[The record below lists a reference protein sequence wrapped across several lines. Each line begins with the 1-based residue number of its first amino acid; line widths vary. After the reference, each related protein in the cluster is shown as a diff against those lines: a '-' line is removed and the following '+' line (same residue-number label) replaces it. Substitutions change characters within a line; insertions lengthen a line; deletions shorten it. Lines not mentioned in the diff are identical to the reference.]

1 MAFSGLSSTIS
12 CEILQSDRV
21 RVRWLVLQVLL
32 VTALLASAGAQEQLG
47 KARAL
52 IEQGRYQD
60 GRAILETLSRTKPDK
75 AEVQYLLGLA
85 SFRLGEFPKAIAY
98 LRRVAELTPQDVR
111 TFVLLARALA
121 ASGQRIETER
131 VLKKAIDVAPDNAE
145 AWSLLGRL
153 YEDDNRFVD
162 ALPALERALTLNPGD
177 VLALSAMAHTQAG
190 LGQNDHAVAIYRKAV
205 ACNEQLPRP
214 LPGPPAAF
222 AILLLRLDRVDEA
235 AVQARRALAIDP
247 MNENAREAQKAINL
261 RSRSSPTRVLLPKEV
276 PTVPVFEDIAETTRL
291 NFRLQNS
298 PTPEKHQIE
307 TMPGGV
313 AVLDYDRDG
322 FMDIYFVNGAR
333 SPSLE
338 KSDDGFWNRLYHNNG
353 DGSFTDVTAR
363 AAVQGSGY
371 MMGASAGDFDND
383 GYPDLFVVG
392 VRQNILYK
400 NNRDGTFSDVT
411 KAAGLDKP
419 DPGFGTMWGIHAAW
433 LDYNSDGWLDLL
445 VVNYC
450 VWDPAREPFCGDERP
465 GGRSYCHPRMY
476 APLPNRLFHNNGDG
490 TFTDVSAKSGIGA
503 FLGKGMG
510 AATADFDGDGR
521 VDIFIANDTEPNF
534 LFRNKG
540 DGTFEEVAEQM
551 SVAFNQFGG
560 SVSSMGAD
568 FRDIDNDGRPDLFIT
583 DLSNEGWLLFHNAL
597 KWFDDISDQARV
609 TVASLPFGGW
619 SDAIVDLNNDSWKD
633 LFSANGHVMDNI
645 SLAQSREYRQRNSI
659 LLNNGDGTFRDAS
672 DEAGPAFAR
681 KAAHRGAA
689 VADFDNDGRMDLVVT
704 ALGDRPELLH
714 NITPTANH
722 WLILRLVGSSSN
734 RDALG
739 AVVRLETSDGKT
751 MWNHVSTSVGFA
763 SSSDPRVHF
772 GLGKSDKIS
781 SVHIAWPGG
790 KAQTIHDAPVDRLIT
805 ITEAR

>member
-1 MAFSGLSSTIS
+1 
-12 CEILQSDRV
+12 V
-21 RVRWLVLQVLL
+21 RVKRLIFRALL
-32 VTALLASAGAQEQLG
+32 VTILLDSASAQDQLE

-52 IEQGRYQD
+52 IEQGRYQE
-60 GRAILETLSRTKPDK
+60 GRALLETLPEGKPD
-75 AEVQYLLGLA
+75 ESGRQYLLGLA
-85 SFRLGEFPKAIAY
+85 SFRLGEFDRGIAY
-98 LRRVAELTPQDVR
+98 LRRAVGLAPQDVR
-111 TFVLLARALA
+111 MLKLLARSLA
-121 ASGQRIETER
+121 ASGQKNETEGI
-131 VLKKAIDVAPDNAE
+131 LKRAARLAPDDAE

-153 YEDDNRFVD
+153 YADENRSID
-162 ALPALERALTLNPGD
+162 ALPALEKALALNPGD
-177 VLALSAMAHTQAG
+177 VLALSAMAHTQVG
-190 LGQNDHAVAIYRKAV
+190 LGRNDQAVAIYRKAV
-205 ACNEQLPRP
+205 AYNEYLPKP

-222 AILLLRLDRVDEA
+222 AILLLRLDRVEEA

-247 MNENAREAQKAINL
+247 ANEDANEAQRAIDR
-261 RSRSSPTRVLLPKEV
+261 RSRCSQTRVTV
-276 PTVPVFEDIAETTRL
+276 SRGAPTVPVFEDIAERVKL

-298 PTPEKHQIE
+298 PTPYKHQIE
-307 TMPGGV
+307 TMTGGV

-322 FMDIYFVNGAR
+322 FIDIYFVNGAE

-338 KSDDGFWNRLYHNNG
+338 KSDESYWNRLYHNNG

-363 AAVQGSGY
+363 AGVQGSGY

-392 VRQNILYK
+392 VRQNILYR
-400 NNRDGTFSDVT
+400 NNRNGTFSDITTV
-411 KAAGLDKP
+411 AGLDKP
-419 DPGFGTMWGIHAAW
+419 DPRFGTMWGIHAAW
-433 LDYNSDGWLDLL
+433 LDYDSDGWLDLL

-450 VWDPAREPFCGDERP
+450 VWDPAREPFCGDERL

-476 APLPNRLFHNNGDG
+476 APLPNRLFHNNADG
-490 TFTDVSAKSGIGA
+490 TFTDISAKSGIGA

-551 SVAFNQFGG
+551 SVAFNQFGN

-568 FRDIDNDGRPDLFIT
+568 FRDIDNDGHPDLFIT
-583 DLSNEGWLLFHNAL
+583 DLSNEGWLLFRNTL
-597 KWFDDISDQARV
+597 KWFDDVSDQAHI

-619 SDAIVDLNNDSWKD
+619 SNAIVDLNNDSWKD

-645 SLAQSREYRQRNSI
+645 SLTQSREYRQRNSI

-672 DEAGPAFAR
+672 DEAGPALAR

-689 VADFDNDGRMDLVVT
+689 VGDFNNDGRMDLVVT
-704 ALGDRPELLH
+704 ALGDRAELLH
-714 NITPTANH
+714 NVTPTENH
-722 WLILRLVGSSSN
+722 WLMLRLIGSSSN

-739 AVVRLETSDGKT
+739 AVVRLETADGKT
-751 MWNHVSTSVGFA
+751 LWNHVSASVGFA
-763 SSSDPRVHF
+763 SSSDARVHF
-772 GLGKSDKIS
+772 GLGRSEKIS
-781 SVHIAWPGG
+781 SVHIAWPRG
-790 KAQTIHDAPVDRLIT
+790 KTQTIRDVAVDRLIT

>member
-1 MAFSGLSSTIS
+1 MSSIRLSSTI
-12 CEILQSDRV
+12 CWEILGGIYV
-21 RVRWLVLQVLL
+21 RVRRFIFPALLMTTLL
-32 VTALLASAGAQEQLG
+32 VSANAQEQLD

-52 IEQGRYQD
+52 IEQGRYQES
-60 GRAILETLSRTKPDK
+60 RAILETLSASRPH
-75 AEVQYLLGLA
+75 EPEPQYLLGLA
-85 SFRLGEFPKAIAY
+85 SFRLGEFAKGIAC
-98 LRRVAELTPQDVR
+98 LRRAADLAPQDVR
-111 TFVLLARALA
+111 ILKLLARSLA

-131 VLKKAIDVAPDNAE
+131 ILKRATQLAPGDAE

-153 YEDDNRFVD
+153 YQDDNRFVD

-190 LGQNDHAVAIYRKAV
+190 LGRNDQAVAIYRKAV
-205 ACNEQLPRP
+205 AYNEHLPKP
-214 LPGPPAAF
+214 LPGPPASF
-222 AILLLRLDRVDEA
+222 AILLLRLNRVDEA
-235 AVQARRALAIDP
+235 AVQARRALSLDP
-247 MNENAREAQKAINL
+247 ENENAREAQRAIDL
-261 RSRSSPTRVLLPKEV
+261 RVRSFQTQVTVPRVASA
-276 PTVPVFEDIAETTRL
+276 VPVFEDIADSARL
-291 NFRLQNS
+291 NFRLLNS

-322 FMDIYFVNGAR
+322 LIDIYFVNGAR

-338 KSDDGFWNRLYHNNG
+338 KSDEGYWNRLYHNNG
-353 DGSFTDVTAR
+353 DGSFTDATAR
-363 AAVQGSGY
+363 AGVQGSGY

-392 VRQNILYK
+392 VRQNILYR
-400 NNRDGTFSDVT
+400 NNRNGTFSNITTV
-411 KAAGLDKP
+411 AGLDRP
-419 DPGFGTMWGIHAAW
+419 DPRFGTMWGIHAAW
-433 LDYNSDGWLDLL
+433 LDYDSDGWLDLL

-490 TFTDVSAKSGIGA
+490 TFTDVSAKSGIAA
-503 FLGKGMG
+503 FPGKGMG
-510 AATADFDGDGR
+510 AAIADFDGDGR

-551 SVAFNQFGG
+551 SVAFNQLGN

-583 DLSNEGWLLFHNAL
+583 DLSNEGWLLFRNTL
-597 KWFDDISDQARV
+597 KWFDDVSDQAHI

-619 SDAIVDLNNDSWKD
+619 SNAIVDLNNDSWKD

-645 SLAQSREYRQRNSI
+645 SLTQSREYRQRNSI

-704 ALGDRPELLH
+704 SLTDRAELLH
-714 NITPTANH
+714 NVTPTAGH
-722 WLILRLVGSSSN
+722 WLMLRLVGTHSN

-739 AVVRLETSDGKT
+739 AVVRLEISDGKT
-751 MWNHVSTSVGFA
+751 LWNQATTSVGFA

-772 GLGKSDKIS
+772 GLGKSEKID
-781 SVHIAWPGG
+781 SVRITWPGG
-790 KAQTIHDAPVDRLIT
+790 KTQAIRGVPIDRLIT
-805 ITEAR
+805 VTETR

>member
-1 MAFSGLSSTIS
+1 VTRLIFRA
-12 CEILQSDRV
+12 
-21 RVRWLVLQVLL
+21 LL
-32 VTALLASAGAQEQLG
+32 VTTLLASASAQDQLD

-52 IEQGRYQD
+52 IEQGRYQE
-60 GRAILETLSRTKPDK
+60 GRALLETLPAGKSAD
-75 AEVQYLLGLA
+75 AELQYLLGLA
-85 SFRLGEFPKAIAY
+85 SFRLGEFARGIAY
-98 LRRVAELTPQDVR
+98 LRLAANLAPQDVR
-111 TFVLLARALA
+111 ILKLLARSLA
-121 ASGQRIETER
+121 ASGQKSETEGI
-131 VLKKAIDVAPDNAE
+131 LKRATRLAPDDAE

-153 YEDDNRFVD
+153 YADENRFID
-162 ALPALERALTLNPGD
+162 ALPALEKALALNPGD
-177 VLALSAMAHTQAG
+177 VLALSAMGQTQVG
-190 LGQNDHAVAIYRKAV
+190 LGANDQAVAIYRKAV
-205 ACNEQLPRP
+205 AYNEYLPKP
-214 LPGPPAAF
+214 LPGPPASF
-222 AILLLRLDRVDEA
+222 AILLLRLDRVEEA

-247 MNENAREAQKAINL
+247 ENENAREAQGAIDL
-261 RSRSSPTRVLLPKEV
+261 RARSFQARVTAHRAA
-276 PTVPVFEDIAETTRL
+276 PTVPVFEDIAESARL
-291 NFRLQNS
+291 DFRLENS

-322 FMDIYFVNGAR
+322 LIDIYFVNGAR

-338 KSDDGFWNRLYHNNG
+338 KADEGFWNRLYHNNG

-363 AAVQGSGY
+363 ARVQGSGY

-383 GYPDLFVVG
+383 GYPDLFVAG
-392 VRQNILYK
+392 VRQNILYR
-400 NNRDGTFSDVT
+400 NNRNGTFSDITTV
-411 KAAGLDKP
+411 AGLDKP
-419 DPGFGTMWGIHAAW
+419 DPRFGTMWGIHATW
-433 LDYNSDGWLDLL
+433 LDYDSDGWLDLL

-450 VWDPAREPFCGDERP
+450 VWNPAREPFCGDERP

-490 TFTDVSAKSGIGA
+490 TFTDVSARSGIGVL
-503 FLGKGMG
+503 LGKGMG

-540 DGTFEEVAEQM
+540 DGTFEEVAAQV
-551 SVAFNQFGG
+551 SVALNQFGN

-568 FRDIDNDGRPDLFIT
+568 FRDIDNDGHPDLFVT
-583 DLSNEGWLLFHNAL
+583 DLANEGWLLFRNAL
-597 KWFDDISDQARV
+597 KWFDDVSDRARI

-619 SDAIVDLNNDSWKD
+619 SNAIVDLNNDSWKD

-645 SLAQSREYRQRNSI
+645 SLTQSREYRQRNSI
-659 LLNNGDGTFRDAS
+659 LLNNGDGTFHDVS

-689 VADFDNDGRMDLVVT
+689 FADFDNDGRMDIVVT
-704 ALGDRPELLH
+704 ALGDRAELLH
-714 NITPTANH
+714 NVTSAASH
-722 WLILRLVGSSSN
+722 WLMLRLIGSRSN

-739 AVVRLETSDGKT
+739 AVVQLETPDGKVL
-751 MWNHVSTSVGFA
+751 WNHLSTSVGFA

-772 GLGKSDKIS
+772 GLGKSEKIS
-781 SVHIAWPGG
+781 TVRITWPGG
-790 KAQTIHDAPVDRLIT
+790 KTQTIRDVPIDRLIT

>member
-1 MAFSGLSSTIS
+1 MLLSGPSSTIC
-12 CEILQSDRV
+12 CEILGSARV
-21 RVRWLVLQVLL
+21 RVGRLVIRVLL
-32 VTALLASAGAQEQLG
+32 VTASLVVASAQDQLE

-52 IEQGRYQD
+52 IEQGRYQE
-60 GRAILETLSRTKPDK
+60 GRAILGSLSPGESDN
-75 AEVQYLLGLA
+75 AEAQYLLGLA
-85 SFRLGEFPKAIAY
+85 SFRLGEFPKGTAY
-98 LRRVAELTPQDVR
+98 LRRASDLAPQDIR
-111 TFVLLARALA
+111 ILKLLARSLA
-121 ASGQRIETER
+121 ATGQKIETER
-131 VLKKAIDVAPDNAE
+131 ILKRVARLAPGDAE
-145 AWSLLGRL
+145 GWSLLGRL
-153 YEDDNRFVD
+153 YQDDNRFVD
-162 ALPALERALTLNPGD
+162 ALPALERALSLNPGD
-177 VLALSAMAHTQAG
+177 VLALAALAHTQAG
-190 LGQNDHAVAIYRKAV
+190 LGWNDQAVSTYQKAV
-205 ACNEQLPRP
+205 ADNEHLPKP
-214 LPGPPAAF
+214 LPGPPASF
-222 AILLLRLDRVDEA
+222 AILLLRLNRVEEA

-247 MNENAREAQKAINL
+247 ANENAREAQRAIDL
-261 RSRSSPTRVLLPKEV
+261 RSRSFRARATVPRVPPTA
-276 PTVPVFEDIAETTRL
+276 PVFEDIAESARL

-313 AVLDYDRDG
+313 AVLDYDGDG
-322 FMDIYFVNGAR
+322 LMDIYFVNGAR

-363 AAVQGSGY
+363 AGVQGSGY

-392 VRQNILYK
+392 VRHNILYR
-400 NNRDGTFSDVT
+400 NNRDGTFSDITTV
-411 KAAGLDKP
+411 AGLDRP
-419 DPGFGTMWGIHAAW
+419 DPRFSTTWGIHAAW
-433 LDYNSDGWLDLL
+433 LDYDSDSWLDLL

-450 VWDPAREPFCGDERP
+450 VWEPDREPFCGDERP

-476 APLPNRLFHNNGDG
+476 APLPNRLFHNNRNG
-490 TFTDVSAKSGIGA
+490 TFTDVSTVSGIGA

-540 DGTFEEVAEQM
+540 DGTFEEVAEHM
-551 SVAFNQFGG
+551 SVAFNQFG
-560 SVSSMGAD
+560 STVSSMGAD
-568 FRDIDNDGRPDLFIT
+568 FRDIDNDGHPDLFIT
-583 DLSNEGWLLFHNAL
+583 DLSNEGWLLFRNAL
-597 KWFDDISDQARV
+597 KWFDDISDQARI

-619 SDAIVDLNNDSWKD
+619 SNAIVDLNNDSWKD
-633 LFSANGHVMDNI
+633 LFSANGHVMDNVN
-645 SLAQSREYRQRNSI
+645 LTQSREYRQRNSI

-704 ALGDRPELLH
+704 ALGDRPELFH
-714 NITPTANH
+714 NVTPMTHH
-722 WLILRLVGSSSN
+722 WLMLCLVGTHSN

-739 AVVRLETSDGKT
+739 AVVQLETPDGKT
-751 MWNHVSTSVGFA
+751 LWNHVSTSVGFA

-772 GLGKSDKIS
+772 GLGKSEKVSTVRIT
-781 SVHIAWPGG
+781 WPGG
-790 KAQTIHDAPVDRLIT
+790 RKQTIRDVPVDRLIT
-805 ITEAR
+805 ITEPR